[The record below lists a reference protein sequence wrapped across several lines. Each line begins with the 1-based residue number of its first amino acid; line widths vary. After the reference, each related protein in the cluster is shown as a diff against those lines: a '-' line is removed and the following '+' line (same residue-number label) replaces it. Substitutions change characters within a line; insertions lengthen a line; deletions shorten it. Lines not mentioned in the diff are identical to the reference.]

1 MRHDSTPLSRIKE
14 LYTFLKGNRK
24 MVRIENLVKRF
35 ATKYA
40 VNDLSLHIG
49 KGEILGFLG
58 PNGSGKSTTMNVI
71 TGYIAATSGEVYIDG
86 INILDNPVKV
96 KTLIGYLPEQ
106 PPLYPEMT
114 VREYLNFVFDL
125 KKCTFNRTKHIN
137 EICSIIK
144 IKDVQNRVIRNLSK
158 GYKQRVGIAQAL
170 IGNPP
175 LLIFDEPT
183 VGLDPK
189 EIIEIRSLI
198 RRLGQNHTVILST
211 HILSE
216 VQAVCD
222 RVVIIESGNLM
233 ADKPIDEIAE
243 TVENKRRY
251 SIKVCG
257 PTRDVTSL
265 IRELDGVRKVEADG
279 ESDDGTYTYTVEC
292 LAGADIRKPLFYAL
306 SKNNYPLMGLEELKA
321 SLEDIFI
328 AIVDSKY
335 EKVGASKQKRAS
347 WDDEGKEE

>member
-1 MRHDSTPLSRIKE
+1 
-14 LYTFLKGNRK
+14 

-35 ATKYA
+35 GQKYA
-40 VNDLSLHIG
+40 VNDLSLHIN

-58 PNGSGKSTTMNVI
+58 PNGSGKSTTMNII
-71 TGYIAATSGEVYIDG
+71 TGYLAATSGEVYIDG
-86 INILDNPVKV
+86 INILDDPVRV

-106 PPLYPEMT
+106 PPLYMEMT

-125 KKCTFNRTKHIN
+125 KKCTFSRKKHID

-198 RRLGQNHTVILST
+198 RRLGQNHTVILSS

-216 VQAVCD
+216 IQAVCD
-222 RVVIIESGNLM
+222 RVIIIESGNLM
-233 ADKPIDEIAE
+233 ADKPTRELAE
-243 TVENKRRY
+243 TVQKNRRF
-251 SIKVCG
+251 SIKICG
-257 PTRDVTSL
+257 PVREVTAL
-265 IRELDGVRKVEADG
+265 IKAHAGVKNVTAG
-279 ESDDGTYTYTVEC
+279 SDNDNGTYTYTVEC
-292 LAGADIRKPLFYAL
+292 VKDTDIRKELFFELAG
-306 SKNNYPLMGLEELKA
+306 KGYPLMGLEELKP

-335 EKVGASKQKRAS
+335 TSSAKVQKRAS
-347 WDDEGKEE
+347 WDEQ

>member
-1 MRHDSTPLSRIKE
+1 
-14 LYTFLKGNRK
+14 

-35 ATKYA
+35 GYKYA

-58 PNGSGKSTTMNVI
+58 PNGSGKSTTMNII
-71 TGYIAATSGEVYIDG
+71 TGYLAATSGNVYIDG
-86 INILDNPVKV
+86 INILDNPHAAKA
-96 KTLIGYLPEQ
+96 LIGYLPEQ
-106 PPLYPEMT
+106 PPLYLEMT
-114 VREYLNFVFDL
+114 VREYLNFVYDL
-125 KKCTFNRTKHIN
+125 KKCTFNRKKHID
-137 EICSIIK
+137 EICNIIK
-144 IKDVQNRVIRNLSK
+144 IADVQNRVIRNLSK

-198 RRLGQNHTVILST
+198 RRLGQNHTVVLST

-233 ADKPIDEIAE
+233 ADKPIDELANVVLKNI
-243 TVENKRRY
+243 KY
-251 SIKVCG
+251 SIKIAG
-257 PTRDVTSL
+257 PMREVTSL
-265 IRELDGVRKVEADG
+265 LKSLDGIKKVESDG
-279 ESDDGTYTYTVEC
+279 ENDNGIYTYTVEC
-292 LAGADIRKPLFYAL
+292 IKAIDIRRPLFYAL
-306 SKNNYPLMGLEELKA
+306 AKVNYPLMGLKELRP

-335 EKVGASKQKRAS
+335 SQFTEKTKQRAS
-347 WDDEGKEE
+347 WDDERREV